1 MIGKPEKGRM
11 VENMLLQMAHTGQIM
26 GKLDESELINIL
38 EKVNEQMQQTTTTVK
53 VSS

>member
-1 MIGKPEKGRM
+1 MIGKPDKGRM

-38 EKVNEQMQQTTTTVK
+38 EKVSEQMQHSTTVK
-53 VSS
+53 VS